1 MIYFAYD
8 IVMDEGEL
16 HRHAPGA
23 VVAGTGWLL
32 NRRLVF
38 AGEGGKH
45 PLAVPSY
52 GDRVYGVLSFA
63 SEPGDEAALLALRA
77 PIPMRITRVRTIPL
91 NRIVFA
97 VTFEAESGMAVPK
110 GPADPFYRDRMVE
123 IARRMEFPSEY
134 IDILAS
140 IPTPDETIRSD
151 RGGEH
156 R

>member
-8 IVMDEGEL
+8 IAMDEEEL

-38 AGEGGKH
+38 AGEGGRR

-63 SEPGDEAALLALRA
+63 SEPGDEAALLMLRA
-77 PIPMRITRVRTIPL
+77 PLPKRVTRVRTLPM

-97 VTFEAESGMAVPK
+97 VTFEAEPGMMVPN
-110 GPADPFYRDRMVE
+110 GPADPFYRDRMIE
-123 IARRMEFPSEY
+123 IASRMEFPAEY
-134 IDILAS
+134 IDSLAS
-140 IPTPDETIRSD
+140 IPTPDETVRPDEGGNRS
-151 RGGEH
+151 
-156 R
+156 

>member
-8 IVMDEGEL
+8 ISMDENEL

-38 AGEGGKH
+38 AGEGGRR

-63 SEPGDEAALLALRA
+63 AEPSDEAALLGQRA
-77 PIPMRITRVRTIPL
+77 PLPRRVTRVRALPR

-97 VTFEAESGMAVPK
+97 VTYEAEPGMMVPK
-110 GPADPFYRDRMVE
+110 GPADPFYRDRMLE
-123 IARRMEFPSEY
+123 IARRLEFPDEY
-134 IDILAS
+134 IASIAS
-140 IPTPDETIRSD
+140 IPTPDETVRTD
-151 RGGEH
+151 EGGE
-156 R
+156 RR